1 MRQEMAQLYQQGESV
16 VGVCLARKLK
26 YRQNKALS
34 GSLGGR
40 EPFCTATALAYQL
53 LISEKQLPRFLRES
67 SPEDQE
73 AVLKL
78 IPATDLPNL
87 LHRTGNWGL
96 SMPFIRKA
104 TDIWLA
110 ISPYLPA
117 EPRWAGLFVDE
128 VQDLPDGYVEF
139 LEAVRDKYLKPG
151 GAVHA
156 FGDPRQSI
164 YGFLHRRR
172 NSSGLFD
179 HPESL
184 LGPEFE
190 VLALKKCYRMSR
202 ELQEFAN
209 GFARY
214 AFGDQAP
221 YDTADA
227 TDGDIPEII
236 GCQNIPDLHG
246 QVLEIVK
253 SIRGRSR
260 TQKIDIITRTHREA
274 ALLRN
279 ATSDVEHLEVS
290 TIHAF
295 KGSESDSIIVANA
308 ALMDGLDLEEANLW
322 NVAITRARKSLHILT
337 TQPYENVVTRF
348 EEGTF
353 VGTNRQR
360 KVFCRVSEG
369 PGLRKEELSFANA
382 SASTVDSLEIR
393 MAIEE
398 VPNLRGDG
406 TYLRSSSK
414 YQRKRART
422 FVFRGQEFPYVLV
435 RSRGRLTF
443 DFHDL
448 TEFKRCGMDD
458 AEILEACKYA
468 IADYCHFRISEEA
481 LSRIEL
487 RRMDLARYL
496 RFPTMMA
503 MQRAQSMLEAMF
515 RISKPGKVRNVHGTV
530 YLNQAGTRKNR
541 SKADRGCRLYPC
553 TRKQNGN
560 HVVDAEHVL
569 KLETFHRKLKG
580 TTLGTLE
587 SMAKTD
593 GALDTELQREL
604 EHSMPFLKEEAPQN
618 LKLLLRRMEEN
629 HGIECGSHVIE
640 AIDSGLGKGK
650 GMATKLFWTL
660 LLLDDAEVSMSAL
673 RMLGIEEGREL
684 LNSEAERQEPPEEH
698 DDRQLVAQISEKLGR
713 IRTLLAEQGEGAPS
727 TAREGPWAADPVP
740 EMPPDKESRW
750 IIDLDWSV
758 TEQIV

>member
-1 MRQEMAQLYQQGESV
+1 MVDLYNQGESAL
-16 VGVCLARKLK
+16 GVCLARKL
-26 YRQNKALS
+26 RHQQNKRLS
-34 GSLGGR
+34 GSLGGA
-40 EPFCTATALAYQL
+40 EPFSTATALAYRF
-53 LISEKQLPRFLRES
+53 LISEKQLEHFLRDS
-67 SPEDQE
+67 GPADQE
-73 AVLKL
+73 EVLKL
-78 IPATDLPNL
+78 IPARDIPTL
-87 LHRTGNWGL
+87 LQGRAHSGL
-96 SMPFIRKA
+96 SLSFIRKA

-190 VLALKKCYRMSR
+190 TLALKKCYRMSR

-209 GFARY
+209 GYARH

-227 TDGDIPEII
+227 PDGDIPEII

-246 QVLEIVK
+246 QVLEIVR

-274 ALLRN
+274 TLLRN

-295 KGSESDSIIVANA
+295 KGSETDSIIFANSA
-308 ALMDGLDLEEANLW
+308 FMDGLDLEEANLW

-353 VGTNRQR
+353 VGTNRQW
-360 KVFCRVSEG
+360 KVFSRISEG

-382 SASTVDSLEIR
+382 SASRIDSLEFR

-406 TYLRSSSK
+406 TYLNSSSN
-414 YQRKRART
+414 YQNKRRRA
-422 FVFRGQEFPYVLV
+422 FAFRGQEFSYVLV

-458 AEILEACKYA
+458 AAILEVCKYA
-468 IADYCHFRISEEA
+468 IADYCHFRVSEKQ

-569 KLETFHRKLKG
+569 KLETFHRKLRG
-580 TTLGTLE
+580 TTLGRLE

-618 LKLLLRRMEEN
+618 LELLLRRMQEN
-629 HGIECGSHVIE
+629 HGIACGSHVIE

-660 LLLDDAEVSMSAL
+660 LLFDDAEVSMNVL
-673 RMLGIEEGREL
+673 RMLGFEEGRES
-684 LNSEAERQEPPEEH
+684 LNIDAGCQQSPEEEE
-698 DDRQLVAQISEKLGR
+698 DSQLIARISEKLGR

-727 TAREGPWAADPVP
+727 TAREGPWASDPAP
-740 EMPPDKESRW
+740 ERPPDKEDRW